1 MRSLVT
7 GILAHVD
14 AGKTTCIESML
25 VDGGIL
31 RKAGRVDHQDAFLD
45 YDELEKKRGITI
57 YAKQAGLEW
66 NDVFIHLIDTPGH
79 ADFSAEMERTLS
91 VLDCAIVLI
100 SALDGVQ
107 AHTRT
112 IWKCLQTY
120 QIPAIFFINKMDATV
135 LSKDE
140 LWQNLKKLDDR
151 LVDLQAKDYIEQ
163 FAALDEDL
171 LEAFLEHET
180 LSTQQMAQAV
190 MERKAFPVL
199 FGSALKN
206 EGVKDLLDALTTYT
220 LPIEYPEEFGARV
233 FKVTQDDTSVPI
245 VHLKI
250 TGGTLKTRDVIK
262 DEKVDQIRLYQG
274 QGFQPVAQAMAGDVV
289 SVKGLTQVKAGDG
302 LGFEQNHTQ
311 ALLSPCLYY
320 ELILPDGID
329 PVQMMGAM
337 RLLMMEDPS
346 LQVEFLEETQSIAL
360 HLMGQIQKDVLKKRI
375 QDKSGIQV
383 EFGPGKVVYK
393 ETIEESVFGYGH
405 FEPLRHYAEVH
416 LELEPGK
423 RGSGLSFSSKVPR
436 DILSL
441 NWQRLILSALSE
453 AHLTGVLSGSALDDM
468 KITLINGRA
477 HQKHTSG
484 GDFRQAA
491 LRALRQGLKKAKSVL
506 LEPYLAFEI
515 QTAAQHVSKILY
527 QLDVREATVEVKEGD
542 KGLTIIEGKGPVR
555 TLMNFQEE
563 LAKASKGSAT
573 FSFEND
579 GYDICQDPNPILEEI
594 GYDERLD
601 RHHPSASVFCSNGSG
616 VIVEWDEVEDHL
628 HIPIQNDETIA
639 SSVSMNSGK
648 VSEEELRKVFGSAGG
663 ANRNAK
669 KAGSYKK
676 KRTELSLEP
685 THVKTFSHLPTCL
698 IVDGYNMIYSW
709 EDLKALA
716 AKSLF
721 AAREQLISELINYQG
736 YKGYSLIV
744 VFDGTRQKGNI
755 GSSSRNGSS
764 SIVYTPNGM
773 TADSYIEKKVYE
785 LRNKFQCIAA
795 TSDSLI
801 QNSVFSHG
809 ARRIS
814 ARELQSAVR
823 AASHQAFFDL
833 QTWNQ
838 SQKAS
843 LPKKDKKT
851 PAIQKEEK
859 EE

>member
-25 VDGGIL
+25 VDGGVL
-31 RKAGRVDHQDAFLD
+31 RKAGRVDHQNAFLD

-66 NDVFIHLIDTPGH
+66 NDVAIHLIDTPGH

-112 IWKCLQTY
+112 IWKCLKTY
-120 QIPAIFFINKMDATV
+120 QIPAIFFINKMDAAI
-135 LSKDE
+135 LSQEELLKD
-140 LWQNLKKLDDR
+140 LKKLDDR
-151 LVDLQAKDYIEQ
+151 IVDLQANDYIEQ
-163 FAALDEDL
+163 FAALDEEL
-171 LEAFLEHET
+171 LEKFLEEET
-180 LSTQQMAQAV
+180 LSTHDMAKTV

-206 EGVKDLLDALTTYT
+206 EGVKQLLDALTTYT
-220 LPIEYPEEFGARV
+220 LPIEYPEEFGARI
-233 FKVTQDDTSVPI
+233 FKMTQDETSVPI
-245 VHLKI
+245 VHMKI
-250 TGGTLKTRDVIK
+250 TGGTLKTRDVINE
-262 DEKVDQIRLYQG
+262 EKIDQIRLYQG
-274 QGFQPVAQAMAGDVV
+274 QGFQPVLQAQAGDVV
-289 SVKGLTQVKAGDG
+289 SVKGLTKVKAGDG
-302 LGFEQNHTQ
+302 LGFEQNQ
-311 ALLSPCLYY
+311 AKALLSPCLYY

-329 PVQMMGAM
+329 PVQMMGSM

-346 LQVEFLEETQSIAL
+346 LQVEFHEDTQSIAL
-360 HLMGQIQKDVLKKRI
+360 HLMGQIQKDVLKKKI
-375 QDKSGIQV
+375 QEKSGIQV

-393 ETIEESVFGYGH
+393 ETIEETVFGYGH

-453 AHLTGVLSGSALDDM
+453 AHLTGVLSGSALEDM

-491 LRALRQGLKKAKSVL
+491 LRAVRQGLKKAKNIL

-515 QTAAQHVSKILY
+515 QTTAEHVSKILY
-527 QLDVREATVEVKEGD
+527 QLDIREAIVEVKEAENGMT
-542 KGLTIIEGKGPVR
+542 LIEGRGPIR

-563 LAKASKGSAT
+563 LAKASRGSAN
-573 FSFEND
+573 FIFEND
-579 GYDICQDPNPILEEI
+579 GYDVCQNSQPILEEI

-601 RHHPSASVFCSNGSG
+601 RRNPSASVFCSNGAG
-616 VIVEWDEVEDHL
+616 VMVEWDEVEDHL
-628 HIPIQNDETIA
+628 HIPIQSNEEMV
-639 SSVSMNSGK
+639 SSISMNSGK
-648 VSEEELRKVFGSAGG
+648 VSEEELKKVFQSAGG
-663 ANRNAK
+663 ANRNSK
-669 KAGSYKK
+669 KDNSTKK

-709 EDLKALA
+709 DDLKALA
-716 AKSLF
+716 SQSLF
-721 AAREQLISELINYQG
+721 AAREQLISELVNYQG
-736 YKGYSLIV
+736 YKGYSLII
-744 VFDGTRQKGNI
+744 VFDGTRQKDNL

-764 SIVYTPNGM
+764 SIVYTPAGM
-773 TADSYIEKKVYE
+773 TADSFIEKKVYE

-795 TSDSLI
+795 TSDGLI

-814 ARELQSAVR
+814 ARELQGAVR
-823 AASHQAFFDL
+823 AANHNAFSDL
-833 QTWNQ
+833 HHWNQ
-838 SQKAS
+838 SNSKGKKETKSQKANPS
-843 LPKKDKKT
+843 KAK
-851 PAIQKEEK
+851 
-859 EE
+859 